1 MIMDRLFDFI
11 LAFTINYFVWFSYL
25 LIFDVPALVL
35 SIGTILFLG
44 IVNLGVLIVICIIK
58 DENDR

>member
-1 MIMDRLFDFI
+1 MDRLFDFI